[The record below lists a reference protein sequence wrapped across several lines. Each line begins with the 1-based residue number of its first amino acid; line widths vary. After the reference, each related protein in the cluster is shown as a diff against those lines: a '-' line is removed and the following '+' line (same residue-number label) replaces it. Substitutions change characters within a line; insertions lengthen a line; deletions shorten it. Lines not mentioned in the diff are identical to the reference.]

1 MILAL
6 ASDQFPQ
13 CLIIILYIALLLS
26 FVHVT
31 YFACDAILNVMPFQ
45 I

>member
-13 CLIIILYIALLLS
+13 YLIIILYIALLLS
-26 FVHVT
+26 FFHAT
-31 YFACDAILNVMPFQ
+31 NFACDAILNVMPFQ